1 MTPNIALCREQE
13 QRVTNDYAA
22 LEHQIE
28 WESDHPPEPELKVD
42 YSILFAL
49 QRELEGLREDP
60 EVDDLSQIKK
70 LVKELAPSLTG
81 RLRLIELGIQ
91 QEFIAQF
98 QAIELEF

>member
-1 MTPNIALCREQE
+1 MLNYYLEKEQE
-13 QRVTNDYAA
+13 QRVINDYAA

-42 YSILFAL
+42 YATLFAL

-70 LVKELAPSLTG
+70 LVKELA
-81 RLRLIELGIQ
+81 IDLGIQ

>member
-1 MTPNIALCREQE
+1 MTFNIALSREQQ
-13 QRVTNDYAA
+13 QRIANDYAA

-28 WESDHPPEPELKVD
+28 WESDHPPEPEMKVD
-42 YSILFAL
+42 YSTLFAL

-70 LVKELAPSLTG
+70 LVKELA
-81 RLRLIELGIQ
+81 IDLGIQ

>member
-1 MTPNIALCREQE
+1 MLNYYLQKEQE
-13 QRVTNDYAA
+13 QRIVNDLAA
-22 LEHQIE
+22 WEYQVE

-42 YSILFAL
+42 YSTLFAL
-49 QRELEGLREDP
+49 QKELEGLREDP

-70 LVKELAPSLTG
+70 LVKELA
-81 RLRLIELGIQ
+81 IDLGIQ

>member
-1 MTPNIALCREQE
+1 MTPNIAICREQE

-28 WESDHPPEPELKVD
+28 WESDHPPEPEMKVD
-42 YSILFAL
+42 YSTLFAL
-49 QRELEGLREDP
+49 QKELEGLREDP
-60 EVDDLSQIKK
+60 EIDDLTRVKQ
-70 LVKELAPSLTG
+70 LVKELA
-81 RLRLIELGIQ
+81 IELGIQ

>member
-1 MTPNIALCREQE
+1 MSLNIALEKEQE
-13 QRVTNDYAA
+13 QRVINDYAA

-42 YSILFAL
+42 YSTLFAL

-60 EVDDLSQIKK
+60 EVDDLTRIKQ
-70 LVKELAPSLTG
+70 LVKELA
-81 RLRLIELGIQ
+81 IDLGIQ